1 MKPQGSK
8 DRRACAAEGA
18 ILGILVLDPEMIPK
32 VSAAFENAVALA
44 PEDFLT
50 DFHREVYTA
59 LITLWRNCGSCDIG
73 FLHDQFSQDQISRI
87 TQLSV
92 KRAKLQNNT
101 IAVLQDNVRVL
112 REEADRLR
120 LETEQEIQLTD
131 LKALLQKKRKKQE

>member
-1 MKPQGSK
+1 MQPAGS
-8 DRRACAAEGA
+8 
-18 ILGILVLDPEMIPK
+18 PS
-32 VSAAFENAVALA
+32 SAAFENAVALA

-131 LKALLQKKRKKQE
+131 LKALLQKKRKKQEQHPKMLI

>member
-1 MKPQGSK
+1 M
-8 DRRACAAEGA
+8 
-18 ILGILVLDPEMIPK
+18 
-32 VSAAFENAVALA
+32 
-44 PEDFLT
+44 T